1 MYLCNHF
8 YTIFRKAVRLN
19 RNNSSLA
26 KTFLPAYFWRFE
38 ERKKDWSRYILS
50 WTERIQYK
58 PTTKVFFSNKKFKNT
73 QKSVLNFLSSSS
85 HTLSAWFSVQSNI
98 KRNNLPLP
106 LKTKLS
112 PYLRAAARTKTETKN
127 QPGAQ
132 KSKFPKPGSYSSCWE
147 TKPLLRCAGVCEC
160 SFFYWKGSGL
170 SISIA
175 SLFG

>member
-19 RNNSSLA
+19 HNNSSLA

-38 ERKKDWSRYILS
+38 ERKKIDRDIFWVEQRGSSTNQRP
-50 WTERIQYK
+50 RC
-58 PTTKVFFSNKKFKNT
+58 FFQKKIKNT
-73 QKSVLNFLSSSS
+73 QKSFLNFLSSSS
-85 HTLSAWFSVQSNI
+85 QTLSAWFSVQSNI

-132 KSKFPKPGSYSSCWE
+132 KSKFPKPGSSSSSSSSCWE
-147 TKPLLRCAGVCEC
+147 TKPTVTQVC
-160 SFFYWKGSGL
+160 W
-170 SISIA
+170 
-175 SLFG
+175 SLWV